1 MKMKKILTISA
12 IVVLAAFIC
21 VSIAE
26 SQSST
31 DYKIIKNAVK
41 KNGNSVKNSKDLILH
56 MTVQNNNDKPS
67 VIIEIPFDIVEY
79 LLESCKDADINWG
92 EKKSFKLHEAISKLK
107 ASGPMTIIEINN
119 FEDNNS
125 TVKIW
130 LE

>member
-1 MKMKKILTISA
+1 MKMKKILIISA

-56 MTVQNNNDKPS
+56 MTVQNNKDKSS
-67 VIIEIPFDIVEY
+67 VIIEIPFGIVEY
-79 LLESCKDADINWG
+79 LLENCKDTDIHWEGKN
-92 EKKSFKLHEAISKLK
+92 SFKLHEAISKLK
-107 ASGPMTIIEINN
+107 ESGPMTIIEINS
-119 FEDNNS
+119 FEDNDS